1 MTRLALLVGVFAS
14 SAFASEA
21 LVAAKD
27 LAAGSTVTAADV
39 TTVPVP
45 DALDRVTVTAQSLPQ
60 AVLRFPLRKGDLVL
74 KSAFTTDVALVKRCE
89 EVLERRSR

>member
-45 DALDRVTVTAQSLPQ
+45 DGLDRVTAQSLPQ

-74 KSAFTTDVALVKRCE
+74 KSAFTTDVVVGKRCE
-89 EVLERRSR
+89 EALKKRSP